1 MKNILILKFF
11 TKFTV
16 TNANVSK
23 ANFKNALL
31 KRKSDGVVFQLIL
44 QNALEQLFCRT
55 PADETF

>member
-1 MKNILILKFF
+1 MENILILKFF

-31 KRKSDGVVFQLIL
+31 KRKSDGVAFQLIL

>member
-31 KRKSDGVVFQLIL
+31 KRKPDGVAFQLIL